1 ERVIDWTR
9 QWKQQG
15 LEEGRQIGLQEGRQE
30 GRQEGWQEGRQEGRL
45 EGAQALL
52 RKQLERRFGPLPEP
66 LQARLVGADAAALEV
81 WSIRLLDASSLQD
94 VFGV

>member
-15 LEEGRQIGLQEGRQE
+15 LEEGRQ
-30 GRQEGWQEGRQEGRL
+30 EGRQEGRL

-52 RKQLERRFGPLPEP
+52 QKQLAARFGPLPDP
-66 LQARLVGADAAALEV
+66 VRDRLAAADSALLEA
-81 WSIRLLDASSLQD
+81 WSIRLLSAASLRD
-94 VFGV
+94 VFDA